1 MGAVA
6 GCELLVAGNA
16 SPAPTRSGPATRYPP
31 PTFSFTFTFTNNL
44 HFLDTPKMSVKMSVM
59 TTVTTREIQRDTRA
73 VRQRLLAGETL
84 QWKLGAR
91 VVGHLVPVPEIQ
103 SPLPWPNLTAR
114 LRHLYRRSAGS
125 SQPAAHQI
133 YGDRD

>member
-1 MGAVA
+1 MYV
-6 GCELLVAGNA
+6 
-16 SPAPTRSGPATRYPP
+16 
-31 PTFSFTFTFTNNL
+31 NL
-44 HFLDTPKMSVKMSVM
+44 SVM
-59 TTVTTREIQRDTRA
+59 ITVTTREIQRDTRA

-84 QWKLGAR
+84 HWKLGAR

-103 SPLPWPNLTAR
+103 HPRPWPNLTAR

>member
-1 MGAVA
+1 
-6 GCELLVAGNA
+6 
-16 SPAPTRSGPATRYPP
+16 
-31 PTFSFTFTFTNNL
+31 
-44 HFLDTPKMSVKMSVM
+44 MSVKMSVM
-59 TTVTTREIQRDTRA
+59 TTVTTREIQRGTRA